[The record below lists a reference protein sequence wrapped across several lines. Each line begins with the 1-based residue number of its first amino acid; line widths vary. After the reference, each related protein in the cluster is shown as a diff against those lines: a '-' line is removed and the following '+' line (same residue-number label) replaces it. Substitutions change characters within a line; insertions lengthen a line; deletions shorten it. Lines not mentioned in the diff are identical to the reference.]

1 MGVSA
6 ELDPRPGGIFEV
18 DPNGR
23 DVISGEF
30 LEVDAPHHLVFTWG
44 WKETGHAIPAGS
56 TRVAIDLTA
65 HQGGTLLRLT
75 HFGVSGS
82 SRERHIAGWS
92 HYLKRLELVAVSTD
106 PGPDPYATLDTA
118 HG

>member
-1 MGVSA
+1 MNPVMLPPFYYGASSHV
-6 ELDPRPGGIFEV
+6 
-18 DPNGR
+18 
-23 DVISGEF
+23 
-30 LEVDAPHHLVFTWG
+30 
-44 WKETGHAIPAGS
+44 
-56 TRVAIDLTA
+56 
-65 HQGGTLLRLT
+65 LRLT

-92 HYLKRLELVAVSTD
+92 HYLKRLELVAVGTD